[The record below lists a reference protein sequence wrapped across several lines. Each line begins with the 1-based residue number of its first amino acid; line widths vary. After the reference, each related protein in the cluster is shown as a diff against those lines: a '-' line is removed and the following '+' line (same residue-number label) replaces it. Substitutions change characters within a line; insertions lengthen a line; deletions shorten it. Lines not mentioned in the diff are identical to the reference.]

1 MTTTVDPGLGRV
13 PVDWPHRA
21 ASRTL
26 KVGALDWH
34 VQVTGR
40 GPRVLLLHGTG
51 GATHSW
57 ADLVPRLAEHATLV
71 IPDLPGHG
79 FTLGA
84 TPAMLT
90 LPRVASDL
98 GAMLDALGEPAP
110 DLVVGHSAGAPLAL
124 RWALGRARLPRRIIG
139 LNPSL
144 IAPPAFYTQFVGPL
158 INPVA
163 TSWPM
168 ASLLAGIAARTGL
181 VNQLLDSTGSRV
193 PAEQRARYAKL
204 FADPA
209 HVRGAM
215 GLMAAADLPVLIQS
229 ARALDVPLTFVVGT
243 DDPWVPP
250 VPLRAVIARAFPY
263 AEVIEAE
270 GGHVIHEARPALAAQ
285 WILDRL
291 GAPPRA
297 A

>member
-1 MTTTVDPGLGRV
+1 MTAATDPGPGRV
-13 PVDWPHRA
+13 PADWPHRA

-34 VQVTGR
+34 VQVLGR
-40 GPRVLLLHGTG
+40 GPCVLLLHGTG
-51 GATHSW
+51 GASHSW
-57 ADLVPRLAEHATLV
+57 ADLVPLLAGHATLV
-71 IPDLPGHG
+71 MPDLPGHG

-84 TPAMLT
+84 TPATLT

-98 GAMLDALGEPAP
+98 AAMLDALGEPAP
-110 DLVVGHSAGAPLAL
+110 VLVVGHSAGAPLAL
-124 RWALGRARLPRRIIG
+124 RWALGRVRAPRRIIG

-193 PAEQRARYAKL
+193 PPEQRARYARL

-215 GLMAAADLPVLIQS
+215 GLMAAADLPMLIQS
-229 ARALDVPLTFVVGT
+229 ARALEVPLTFVVGT

-250 VPLRAVIARAFPY
+250 GPLRALIARAFPY
-263 AEVIEAE
+263 AEVIEAS
-270 GGHVIHEARPALAAQ
+270 GGHVLHEADPGRAAR
-285 WILDRL
+285 WILERL
-291 GAPPRA
+291 ERARA
-297 A
+297 AA